1 MLKRQIKRQKNQ
13 RKETSK
19 MARFRMEDADNYGG
33 TGGAGFFSLKNDKDV
48 ATVRFLYDSVDDIEG
63 FAVHEVEINGK
74 KRNVNCLR
82 SYDEPVDACP
92 FCREHKPQRAK
103 VFIPVYNVDEGQNQI
118 WERGKKMFSTLT
130 SVFSRC
136 DDAPIVSQEFEIE
149 RNGKPHDTNTTY
161 SIFRTRTPADDKTL
175 DDFEEVNL
183 SNIVLDKSA
192 EDMEYYL
199 ENGQFPPTDN
209 EDGEVVTRRSQS
221 RRAPARNSRRDE
233 F

>member
-1 MLKRQIKRQKNQ
+1 
-13 RKETSK
+13 
-19 MARFRMEDADNYGG
+19 MARFRMEDAENYGG
-33 TGGAGFFSLKNDKDV
+33 TGGAGFFSLKNDRDT
-48 ATVRFLYDSVDDIEG
+48 ARVRFLYDSIDDVEG
-63 FAVHEVEINGK
+63 YAVHEVEINGK

-103 VFIPVYNVDEGQNQI
+103 VFIPIYNVDEDQNQI

-161 SIFRTRTPADDKTL
+161 GIYRTKTPADDMTL
-175 DDFEEVNL
+175 EDFEEVNL
-183 SNIVLDKSA
+183 SNVVLDKSA

-199 ENGQFPPTDN
+199 EHGKFPS
-209 EDGEVVTRRSQS
+209 EDVEEERVVTRRTQT
-221 RRAPARNSRRDE
+221 RRTPATSNRRDD